1 MKSPRFGVMGC
12 SSRRFRLLN
21 DCAEPHEQLD
31 ALYDSF
37 EEAVADAIDW
47 LHGGRP
53 DGAIGVEVMAAN
65 GDWRM
70 LRTPMPWL
78 CRLGSRRAQA

>member
-1 MKSPRFGVMGC
+1 MSC

-78 CRLGSRRAQA
+78 CRLGSRQAQA

>member
-1 MKSPRFGVMGC
+1 MAC

-21 DCAEPHEQLD
+21 ACGEPHEQLD

-47 LHGGRP
+47 LHGDRS
-53 DGAIGVEVMAAN
+53 DVAIGVEVTAAN

-78 CRLGSRRAQA
+78 CRLGGPQP